1 MVQTPTPSC
10 WLIECKD
17 CEDSEFLL
25 YMFKEKLKSY
35 FEDKGTDN
43 VTIHQWVNTDRSNLD
58 VKTMKVDDF
67 IDLLFDLMSNLR
79 PHHFIAKDQ
88 TKYFI
93 ESRENLQPSEVIVSG
108 DFSENYNFIVQNCS
122 QSFHWNNGGCTVHP
136 WQVYYRIEGK
146 EGVFHKSYAMI
157 SDELGAY
164 ISIDLT
170 SDSMSPQKINPN

>member
-108 DFSENYNFIVQNCS
+108 DFSENYNFIVQIAHS
-122 QSFHWNNGGCTVHP
+122 LSTGTMVAVQFTLGRFIIGL
-136 WQVYYRIEGK
+136 K
-146 EGVFHKSYAMI
+146 ERREYS
-157 SDELGAY
+157 
-164 ISIDLT
+164 T
-170 SDSMSPQKINPN
+170 SHMQ

>member
-1 MVQTPTPSC
+1 MQ
-10 WLIECKD
+10 
-17 CEDSEFLL
+17 
-25 YMFKEKLKSY
+25 
-35 FEDKGTDN
+35 
-43 VTIHQWVNTDRSNLD
+43 
-58 VKTMKVDDF
+58 VDDF

-108 DFSENYNFIVQNCS
+108 DFSENYNFIIQNCS

-146 EGVFHKSYAMI
+146 EGVFHTSYAW
-157 SDELGAY
+157 
-164 ISIDLT
+164 
-170 SDSMSPQKINPN
+170 Q